1 MKLTKLII
9 SIFLCLSIG
18 FTGSYFTSDSI
29 SSWYDTLNKPT
40 FTPPNWTFGVVWT
53 ILYVLIGLSAFL
65 VWNQGFDKKS
75 VKIALTLFILQL
87 ILNGLWTPIFFGLH
101 FLGIALIEIIL
112 LWLVILLTIIY
123 FYKVSKLASML
134 LVPYLLWVSYA
145 TALNTG
151 FWWLNK

>member
-9 SIFLCLSIG
+9 SILLCLSIG

-53 ILYVLIGLSAFL
+53 ILYILMGVSAFL
-65 VWNQGFDKKS
+65 VWNQGFKKKS
-75 VKIALTLFILQL
+75 VKIALALFVFQL

-101 FLGIALIEIIL
+101 YLGIALIDIVMMWI
-112 LWLVILLTIIY
+112 VILLTIIY
-123 FYKVSKLASML
+123 FHKVSKLASLL
-134 LVPYLLWVSYA
+134 LVPYLIWVSYA